1 MNSLAYPTVGLTR
14 GRRKMLSA
22 RWVKAAALAGTMALG
37 PVACGDSPGVES
49 RHLEG
54 VDAAARDQSGVT
66 FEACVLAGLS
76 VPAECG
82 AVPVLTDATMGATF
96 GATTW
101 VRRASDAFTEFG
113 CRGSSNARVPE
124 RGLCHDARRLTYL
137 FRPALF
143 DGAWFV

>member
-49 RHLEG
+49 RHLGE
-54 VDAAARDQSGVT
+54 VDAAAREQSGVT

-76 VPAECG
+76 VPAG
-82 AVPVLTDATMGATF
+82 VVPCRSRPKTVPLALRVVR
-96 GATTW
+96 
-101 VRRASDAFTEFG
+101 VRRGDTAP
-113 CRGSSNARVPE
+113 GSSLSWPGSRSS
-124 RGLCHDARRLTYL
+124 GDARSR
-137 FRPALF
+137 
-143 DGAWFV
+143 